1 MFLPTV
7 VHRYRAYLYPRFCCP
22 QESFDPI
29 VDMSNGED
37 LLPKMV
43 YAEGSGDYDFQGM
56 HAILLRYRC
65 AATVSVRS
73 LCTPPTPCHSSLLA
87 QL

>member
-1 MFLPTV
+1 MTAAVHAADLVISPTEPMLTPV
-7 VHRYRAYLYPRFCCP
+7 PGLRCP

-43 YAEGSGDYDFQGM
+43 YADGSGDYDFQGM

-65 AATVSVRS
+65 ATA
-73 LCTPPTPCHSSLLA
+73 LPCTPSATRPCH
-87 QL
+87 